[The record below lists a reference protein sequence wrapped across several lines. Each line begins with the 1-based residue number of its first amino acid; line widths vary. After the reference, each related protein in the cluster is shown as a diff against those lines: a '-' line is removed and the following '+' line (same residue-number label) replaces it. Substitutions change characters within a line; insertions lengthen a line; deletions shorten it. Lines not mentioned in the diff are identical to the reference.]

1 MKWKKAIYYILVLA
15 MVIYIVFFDK
25 SSLFQKY
32 KMKQK
37 VEKMCSENMRLQK
50 ENERLQAENESL
62 QSDNKILEAKA
73 REFGMQK
80 KGENVIQF
88 KIEEK

>member
-1 MKWKKAIYYILVLA
+1 MKWKKAIYYIIVLV
-15 MVIYIVFFDK
+15 MIIYIVFLDK

-32 KMKQK
+32 KMKQR
-37 VEKMCSENMRLQK
+37 VEKMCSENMRLQA

-62 QSDNKILEAKA
+62 QNDNKVLEAKA

-80 KGENVIQF
+80 KGDNVIQF
-88 KIEEK
+88 KMEEK